1 MDRPRRPPP
10 PSARKTALGLSQQE
24 QQLLAVEALGLLSEQ
39 IESRIVHY
47 RADLETNAEL
57 DAITAQVV
65 TQLKAMQAKVGVAT
79 ARRRTP
85 ETIERE
91 QIDAFAGLLQK
102 LLGPG
107 HLGEFVTQMI
117 RPLGRRVAR
126 LFFESEIHQ
135 PKASE
140 KDRSIR
146 FAEQGM
152 FYLLSR
158 YHHRMRAELEGFEY
172 ATPEVKA
179 QTLELVDKIE
189 RDYKTA
195 FLSRRSREL
204 HRVMT
209 VLTAVLSEFL
219 ERVLLASAEALA
231 TRVIRVARTSSH
243 ETSVG
248 YRIGADAFPDFR
260 RACEKELVEQVV
272 THVSRDLLARLADAK
287 EAYLEETIAF
297 FTTPQIYSTIVEVM
311 CDTLYDALH
320 QQGFLDL
327 PLDWRLQKSSADP
340 G

>member
-1 MDRPRRPPP
+1 M
-10 PSARKTALGLSQQE
+10 
-24 QQLLAVEALGLLSEQ
+24 EALGLLSEQ

-65 TQLKAMQAKVGVAT
+65 TQLKAMQAKVSVAA

-85 ETIERE
+85 ESIERE

-107 HLGEFVTQMI
+107 QLGEFVTQMI
-117 RPLGRRVAR
+117 RPLGRRIAR

-135 PKASE
+135 HKASE
-140 KDRSIR
+140 KDRSVR
-146 FAEQGM
+146 FPEQGV

-158 YHHRMRAELEGFEY
+158 YHHRMRAELEGFDY
-172 ATPEVKA
+172 ATAEVKA
-179 QTLELVDKIE
+179 HTLELLEKIE

-209 VLTAVLSEFL
+209 VLTVVLSEFL
-219 ERVLLASAEALA
+219 ERVLFLNAQELAC
-231 TRVIRVARTSSH
+231 RVIQLARTASH
-243 ETSVG
+243 EASVG
-248 YRIGADAFPDFR
+248 YRIAADTFPDFR
-260 RACEKELVEQVV
+260 RACEKELIDQVV
-272 THVSRDLLARLADAK
+272 THVSRELLARLANAEDAF
-287 EAYLEETIAF
+287 LEETVAF
-297 FTTPQIYSTIVEVM
+297 FTTPSVYSTIVEVM
-311 CDTLYDALH
+311 CDALYDALH

-327 PLDWRLQKSSADP
+327 PLDWRLQKSGAERS
-340 G
+340 